1 LFAAPPEK
9 DLEWNQDG
17 VEGLARFAARM
28 FRLASAQAARVRD
41 ATMPMSMQGLDGAD
55 ACVRR
60 AVHRTLAK
68 VTDEVGVRNHFNTA
82 IASMMELVN
91 TLHEHKLHTGGDIAP
106 GVARE
111 AMLVLA
117 QMVAPFAPHLAEE
130 IWSTCGGVGLV
141 AHSRWPEADPKALS
155 RDTLR
160 IIVQVNGKLRGQLDM
175 AADAS
180 EDTIAESARADE
192 NVARYL
198 EGKTLRKQIF
208 VPGRLINFVVSG

>member
-1 LFAAPPEK
+1 
-9 DLEWNQDG
+9 
-17 VEGLARFAARM
+17 
-28 FRLASAQAARVRD
+28 SAQAARVRD
-41 ATMPMSMQGLDGAD
+41 AAMPTSMKGLDGDD
-55 ACVRR
+55 AEVRR

-68 VTDEVGVRNHFNTA
+68 VSGELANKAGVRNHFNTA

-91 TLHEHKLHTGGDIAP
+91 TLHEHKLHEGGTIAP

-130 IWSTCGGVGLV
+130 IWANCGGVGLV
-141 AHSRWPEADPKALS
+141 AHSSWPEADPEALA

-160 IIVQVNGKLRGQLDM
+160 IIVQVNGKLRGQLDV

-180 EDTIAESARADE
+180 EEAVADSARADE
-192 NVARYL
+192 NVARFL